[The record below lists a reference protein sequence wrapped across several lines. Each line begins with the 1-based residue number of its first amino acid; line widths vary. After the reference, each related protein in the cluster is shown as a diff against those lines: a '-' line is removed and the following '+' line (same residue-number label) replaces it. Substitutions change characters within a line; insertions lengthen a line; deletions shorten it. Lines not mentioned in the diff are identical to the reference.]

1 MTTTTTVETAEHVE
15 TEETPVSVGFTAL
28 RNGNHRFITPGITGI
43 EEGTTAPTPGV
54 RIRHFQRNHRNI
66 EVLAAMGMVYMGAA
80 SQAKATSG
88 IIPYALVEPDD
99 LGEFSI
105 GYRISDDGKSITMA
119 LTTSNTKDKTPFQK
133 KVANNVIHTWFS
145 IHDSGYLDTTD
156 LRKAIS
162 EEFGIY
168 PVLSPAQIITLS
180 FDDVLA
186 LMGINQV
193 TWGKDL
199 YSVSAV
205 SVMNLSKEEGERI
218 ISSLTLHN
226 LHSFT
231 ADMLYYISYLCLTQC
246 TRLGNLLVFGSRDAL
261 QIMDEVHPL
270 VESGALKL

>member
-15 TEETPVSVGFTAL
+15 PEGADVQYVGFVPL
-28 RNGNHRFITPGITGI
+28 SDGNHRFITPGITGI

-54 RIRHFQRNHRNI
+54 RIRHFQRNQRNI
-66 EVLAAMGMVYMGAA
+66 EVLAAMATVYMDVA
-80 SQAKATSG
+80 SQSG
-88 IIPYALVEPDD
+88 AITPYAPVEPDD

-145 IHDSGYLDTTD
+145 IHDIGYLDTTD